1 MHDYI
6 IGTLIAIIVIT
17 QLIVALTTSKK
28 IRLFKTVVPNINSF
42 ETVKVFIRENQ
53 IKTITTEEI
62 LNNLDRF
69 TNGTTS
75 SNKGIQEESEKENN
89 HNIVTAIESMKPK
102 KEIDEQFYE
111 DELNLDAAVET
122 LNETLDTAPK
132 IEEMLWMKNG
142 NLEEK
147 ISKSQMYLYKDL
159 GWTEIEDEIN

>member
-17 QLIVALTTSKK
+17 QLLVALTTSKK
-28 IRLFKTVVPNINSF
+28 IRLFKTVVPNMNSF

-62 LNNLDRF
+62 LNNLNRF
-69 TNGTTS
+69 SNGTTS
-75 SNKGIQEESEKENN
+75 SNLEIQEEIEEENN
-89 HNIVTAIESMKPK
+89 RNNVTVIESIKPK
-102 KEIDEQFYE
+102 KEIDELFYE
-111 DELNLDAAVET
+111 DELDLDAVDET
-122 LNETLDTAPK
+122 INEALDVGPTK
-132 IEEMLWMKNG
+132 EETVWMKKG

-147 ISKSQMYLYKDL
+147 IPKSQMYLYKDL